1 MILQNALTARKDGK
15 VGHERDSYQYTGSQP
30 TEFLTRKSFLVP
42 LTLNFLERMR
52 IVIDF
57 FAPVKESFIARNNQK
72 ITSIFAGWKDI
83 HLVN

>member
-1 MILQNALTARKDGK
+1 MILQNALTATKDGK
-15 VGHERDSYQYTGSQP
+15 VRHERDSYQYN
-30 TEFLTRKSFLVP
+30 LFLVP
-42 LTLNFLERMR
+42 LTLKFLERMR

>member
-1 MILQNALTARKDGK
+1 MEKLGTREIPISTL
-15 VGHERDSYQYTGSQP
+15 VPSQQSS
-30 TEFLTRKSFLVP
+30 ENLFLVP

-72 ITSIFAGWKDI
+72 IMSIFAGWKDI